1 MLTVQ
6 THKTRFYIWSVMGG
20 FLIGLT
26 STTCMFYFR
35 LWKWSDVQET
45 VNSPL
50 GDAVSSSN
58 SWLIFVFILCFYN
71 DQIIPN
77 WTKLGLLEDIAYCCW
92 EKKDNSYLFVT
103 PKEKRKIPEFFFPT
117 SENHS
122 KLTKAKMTC
131 EPNKKKWNQY
141 KIVYRRVLCIDY
153 ISDNLCNLVR
163 NVMNLISNVCKT

>member
-6 THKTRFYIWSVMGG
+6 THKTRFYIWSVIGG

-103 PKEKRKIPEFFFPT
+103 PKEKFPNFFFQRLKT
-117 SENHS
+117 IQNWQKQRWH
-122 KLTKAKMTC
+122 A
-131 EPNKKKWNQY
+131 NQIKKKWNQY

>member
-1 MLTVQ
+1 MSEIQPWIGISSLSGCEAPVSKSPLSKSGHKAYPRRWCVLTVQ

-26 STTCMFYFR
+26 STTCMFYFY

-92 EKKDNSYLFVT
+92 EKKRQQLS
-103 PKEKRKIPEFFFPT
+103 I
-117 SENHS
+117 
-122 KLTKAKMTC
+122 
-131 EPNKKKWNQY
+131 
-141 KIVYRRVLCIDY
+141 
-153 ISDNLCNLVR
+153 CNA
-163 NVMNLISNVCKT
+163 